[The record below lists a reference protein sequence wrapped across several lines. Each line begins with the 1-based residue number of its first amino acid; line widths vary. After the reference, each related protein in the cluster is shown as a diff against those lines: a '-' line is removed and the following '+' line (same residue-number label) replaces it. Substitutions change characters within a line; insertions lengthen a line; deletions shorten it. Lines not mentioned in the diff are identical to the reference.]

1 MKQQDDFAEIRAGYA
16 EFNRNLIAQHSS
28 QNKKLKL
35 TANMTRMTRK

>member
-1 MKQQDDFAEIRAGYA
+1 MKQQDDSLKYGQGMR